1 MSPGSDGAGGRRG
14 DAALLVAKRELRA
27 QVLAARDALAA
38 PVRAAA
44 AAAIAR
50 AIVALPSF
58 AAARTVLVTLPFGSE
73 WDTLPIV
80 RAALA
85 AGKAVVVP
93 RVDRARRM
101 LELRAIRDPVADVV
115 RSDRDIPEPS
125 LSAPIVPPGTV
136 DWVLVPG
143 VAFDRRGRRLGYG
156 GGFYDR
162 LLPLLPPGTPRIAGG
177 YDLQVVG
184 EVPTGPHDLG
194 VDAIVTESLF
204 VAVDRE

>member
-1 MSPGSDGAGGRRG
+1 MGPGSNGAGSRRG

-44 AAAIAR
+44 AAAITH

-58 AAARTVLVTLPFGSE
+58 AAARAVFVTLPFGSE
-73 WDTLPIV
+73 WDTLPVV

-85 AGKAVVVP
+85 AGKAVVLP
-93 RVDRARRM
+93 RVDRAARM
-101 LELRAIRDPVADVV
+101 LELRAVTDPVADVV
-115 RSDRDIPEPS
+115 VSDRGIPEPS
-125 LSAPIVPPGTV
+125 LSAPIAAPAVV

-162 LLPLLPPGTPRIAGG
+162 LLPLLPPGTPRIAGTFG
-177 YDLQVVG
+177 VQVVAQ
-184 EVPTGPHDLG
+184 VPTGPHDLG
-194 VDAIVTESLF
+194 VDAIVTESL
-204 VAVDRE
+204 VIAVDRG